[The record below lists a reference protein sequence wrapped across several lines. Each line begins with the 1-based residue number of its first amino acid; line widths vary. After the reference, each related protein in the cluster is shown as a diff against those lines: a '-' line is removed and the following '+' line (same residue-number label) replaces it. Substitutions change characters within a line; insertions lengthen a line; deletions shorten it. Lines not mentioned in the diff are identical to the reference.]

1 VIGLPPS
8 QSFAKSMIETPQ
20 NLRLVTEV
28 VGQALG
34 GTPRV
39 RFVVAGEQPPQAGE
53 APAAAPEQV
62 SEDELVSRLTQEFDA
77 HEV

>member
-1 VIGLPPS
+1 
-8 QSFAKSMIETPQ
+8 
-20 NLRLVTEV
+20 
-28 VGQALG
+28 
-34 GTPRV
+34 
-39 RFVVAGEQPPQAGE
+39 VVAGEQPPQAGE

>member
-1 VIGLPPS
+1 
-8 QSFAKSMIETPQ
+8 MIETPQ

-39 RFVVAGEQPPQAGE
+39 RFVVAGEEQPQAGE
-53 APAAAPEQV
+53 AAAAPEQV
-62 SEDELVSRLTQEFDA
+62 TEDELVSRLTQEFDA